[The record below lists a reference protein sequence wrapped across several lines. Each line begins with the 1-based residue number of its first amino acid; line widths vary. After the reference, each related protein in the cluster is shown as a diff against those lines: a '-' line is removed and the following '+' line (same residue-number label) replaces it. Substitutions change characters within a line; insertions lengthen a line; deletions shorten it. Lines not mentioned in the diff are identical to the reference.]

1 MDADKISP
9 TAVKGL
15 RIGLVGP
22 LPPPAGGMANQTRQL
37 GALLQ
42 QEGATVELVQT
53 NPPYPAWIA
62 NFRWVRAPFRL
73 FPYFINLWCV
83 AGKVQLLH
91 VMANSGWSWH
101 FFAAPAIWVAKLRSI
116 PVVVN
121 YRGGGAE
128 AFFARSFFLVR
139 PSLRRADAVVVP
151 SRFLEQVFA
160 KRGIAAGIV
169 PNIIDL
175 ARFSRHGAADRVTTD
190 RPPHIVVTRNLERI
204 YDIGT
209 ALRAFAIFRLR
220 FPEARLTV
228 AGSGLERERL
238 EALAAGLGLSD
249 AVIFTGQLD
258 NAEMANLYRAA
269 TIALNPS
276 RVDNMPI
283 SVLEA
288 LASGVPVVSTNV
300 GGVPHLVQ
308 DGQTA
313 LLVQPG
319 SPEPMAEAMG
329 RIAADK
335 ILARRL
341 SEAGSAAVQA
351 YAWANVRDRLVE
363 VYACVT
369 TGAQRAAPADAK

>member
-101 FFAAPAIWVAKLRSI
+101 FFAA
-116 PVVVN
+116 
-121 YRGGGAE
+121 
-128 AFFARSFFLVR
+128 
-139 PSLRRADAVVVP
+139 
-151 SRFLEQVFA
+151 EQVFA

-283 SVLEA
+283 SVLES

-313 LLVQPG
+313 VLVQPG